1 MATTCFCPTDRV
13 NWDKPGGLC
22 QWNWPC
28 MSKDV
33 FPFYN
38 WYVDDTKETDVIIIP
53 DKALYLPSWLLAM
66 PPFWLHVCIMAPV
79 MEANIFKVYEKNGN
93 LTLDYLCKNFC
104 SESIKYSRKK
114 LVSASL
120 DVEEA
125 GIFTSRKLRISLLCD
140 NGMAPDKG
148 QWLIMNSRLDE
159 SVLQRCVDLINSKI
173 ACLNGRNANAAF
185 AQPVYGFSQQQP
197 LAYGHMQPQVQVQP
211 QVYYF
216 GNSQPQPQLQTAN
229 DYGNVQPQLQL
240 QLQPQVHYFNNSQP
254 QLQPQFPNDNAAF
267 ISNPAPQPQQAVY
280 SFSQQQ
286 PLVQQLQLQVQPQ
299 DY

>member
-1 MATTCFCPTDRV
+1 
-13 NWDKPGGLC
+13 
-22 QWNWPC
+22 
-28 MSKDV
+28 
-33 FPFYN
+33 
-38 WYVDDTKETDVIIIP
+38 
-53 DKALYLPSWLLAM
+53 
-66 PPFWLHVCIMAPV
+66 

-93 LTLDYLCKNFC
+93 LTLDYLCKNSC

-120 DVEEA
+120 DAEEEA
-125 GIFTSRKLRISLLCD
+125 GIFTSSHKLRISLLCD
-140 NGMAPDKG
+140 NGMPPDKG
-148 QWLIMNSRLDE
+148 QWLIMDSQLDE

-173 ACLNGRNANAAF
+173 ARLNGRNVNTTF

-216 GNSQPQPQLQTAN
+216 DNSQPQPKLQNAN
-229 DYGNVQPQLQL
+229 DKDTFISNLAPQPLVYGNVQPHLQL

-254 QLQPQFPNDNAAF
+254 QLQPQFANDNAAF
-267 ISNPAPQPQQAVY
+267 ISYSGPQPQQAVYGFSQQQPLVYGNIQPQLQVEPQVHYFNNSQPQLQPQIGHDNAAFTGNPAPQPQQAVY
-280 SFSQQQ
+280 GFSQQQ

-299 DY
+299 VY